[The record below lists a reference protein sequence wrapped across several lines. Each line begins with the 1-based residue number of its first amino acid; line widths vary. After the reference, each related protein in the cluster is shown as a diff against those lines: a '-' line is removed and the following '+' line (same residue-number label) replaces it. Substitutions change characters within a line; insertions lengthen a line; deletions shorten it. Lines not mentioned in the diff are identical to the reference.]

1 MTGSLTWFRICLLA
15 AAMALLSTGCAR
27 VSRFV
32 ASANPYHS
40 AIYES
45 VSEKWTKEGR
55 IHRGLEV
62 VLIASATF
70 KSEAFRSA
78 YTEEYAKA
86 NGLAP
91 EEKQR
96 FREDQLGAAS
106 LGHDFVVA
114 TFVPD
119 KKWDDFDKANG
130 TWRLYLAND
139 INERVAPV
147 EVRKLKGRDPVLS
160 HFFPYITPHKSVYAV
175 RFPHHTPGRAQP
187 FLRDGA
193 EGVTLIITSVLGTAE
208 MYWEFDLN

>member
-1 MTGSLTWFRICLLA
+1 MTCSLVWLRVCLFA
-15 AAMALLSTGCAR
+15 GAMVLLSTGCAK

-40 AIYES
+40 ATYEG
-45 VSEKWTKEGR
+45 VRDKWTKEGR

-70 KSEAFRSA
+70 KSEEFRRA

-86 NGLAP
+86 HRLAP
-91 EEKQR
+91 EEKQT
-96 FREDQLGAAS
+96 FLEDQLGAAR
-106 LGHDFVVA
+106 LGHDFILA

-119 KKWDDFDKANG
+119 KRWDDFDNTKS

-139 INERVAPV
+139 MDKHVTPV
-147 EVRKLKGRDPVLS
+147 EVRKLKGRDPVVS

-175 RFPHHTPGRAQP
+175 RFPYDTPDGGRP
-187 FLRDGA
+187 FLRDGTEA
-193 EGVTLIITSVLGTAE
+193 VTLIVTSVLGTAE
-208 MYWEFDLN
+208 MRWEFDLN